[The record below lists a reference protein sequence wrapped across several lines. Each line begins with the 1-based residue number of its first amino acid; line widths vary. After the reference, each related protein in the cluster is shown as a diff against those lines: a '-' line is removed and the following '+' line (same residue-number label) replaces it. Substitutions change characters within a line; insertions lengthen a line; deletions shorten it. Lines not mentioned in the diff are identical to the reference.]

1 MGYIMSNEAIIS
13 IQEVSKIFNLKDST
27 VTALDNIS
35 FDINKGEIF
44 GIIGLSG
51 AGKSTLVRCINLLEK
66 PTTGKVLV
74 NGQDLNS
81 LSEKELNK
89 ARKNIGMIFQH
100 FCLLDQRTALQNVC
114 FPLELN
120 GVNKKEA
127 VKRARELLE
136 LVGLGDREKAYP
148 SQLSGGMKQRVA
160 IARALATNPQILL
173 CDESTSAL
181 DPATTQS
188 ILALLKE
195 INEKLGVTIVIIT
208 HEMAVVEEVCHRV
221 AVMDKSKVMELDTVE
236 NVFTHPK
243 SKIAKQLILPLK
255 EEVQRLEDNQIRI
268 IFDGNS
274 AFAPIIS
281 ELSLKHNVYLNIFY
295 ADTKTIDGKAY
306 GQMIIGLPKEIE
318 KQELVKQGL
327 KEKGIMY
334 WEEDEN
340 V

>member
-1 MGYIMSNEAIIS
+1 MSNETIIS
-13 IQEVSKIFNLKDST
+13 IQQVSKIFDLKDNK
-27 VTALDNIS
+27 VTALDNIN
-35 FDINKGEIF
+35 FDIYKGEIF

-51 AGKSTLVRCINLLEK
+51 AGKSTLVRCMNLLEK
-66 PTTGKVLV
+66 ATTGKVIV
-74 NGQDLNS
+74 NGEDLSS
-81 LSEKELNK
+81 LNEKKLNK

-100 FCLLDQRTALQNVC
+100 FCLLEQRTALQNVC

-120 GVNKKEA
+120 GVNKKDA
-127 VKRARELLE
+127 TKRAKELLD
-136 LVGLGDREKAYP
+136 LVGLADRLNSYP

-181 DPATTQS
+181 DPANTQS
-188 ILALLKE
+188 ILSLLKE
-195 INEKLGVTIVIIT
+195 INEKMGVTIVIIT
-208 HEMAVVEEVCHRV
+208 HEMAVVEKVCHRV
-221 AVMDKSKVMELDTVE
+221 AVMDKSKVVELDTVE
-236 NVFTHPK
+236 NVFTNPK

-255 EEVQRLEDNQIRI
+255 EEQQLEENQIRI

-281 ELSLKHNVYLNIFY
+281 ELSLKHNVHLNIFY

-306 GQMIIGLPKEIE
+306 GQMIIGLPDEKE

-334 WEEDEN
+334 WEEDKN

>member
-1 MGYIMSNEAIIS
+1 MSNQAIIS
-13 IQEVSKIFNLKDST
+13 IQEVSKIFNVKGDK
-27 VTALDNIS
+27 VVALDNVS
-35 FDINKGEIF
+35 FDILKGEIF

-66 PTTGKVLV
+66 PTTGKIMV
-74 NGQDLNS
+74 NSEDLSTLN
-81 LSEKELNK
+81 ERMLNK

-100 FCLLDQRTALQNVC
+100 FCLLEQRTALQNVC

-120 GVNKKEA
+120 GVSKSKA
-127 VKRARELLE
+127 VKRAKELLE
-136 LVGLGDREKAYP
+136 LVGLADRENAYP

-208 HEMAVVEEVCHRV
+208 HEMAVVENVCHKV
-221 AVMDKSKVMELDTVE
+221 AVMDKSKVVELDTVE
-236 NVFTHPK
+236 NVFTNPK
-243 SKIAKQLILPLK
+243 SKIAKQLILPIN
-255 EEVQRLEDNQIRI
+255 EEVQELKENQIRI

-274 AFAPIIS
+274 AFTPIIS
-281 ELSLKHNVYLNIFY
+281 ELSLKHNVHLNIFY
-295 ADTKTIDGKAY
+295 ADTKTIEGKAY
-306 GQMIIGLPKEIE
+306 GQMIIGLPDDIDK
-318 KQELVKQGL
+318 KELVKQGL
-327 KEKGIMY
+327 KEKGIKY